1 MSRTIMR
8 RLDRLEG
15 SLAPVHGYIHVIYGR
30 DEAHFGAQQ
39 AALIASGR
47 AKADDFF
54 FDWNF
59 KRLPDQR
66 EFRDSETIPVTQTH
80 DERVLEWAKKER
92 I

>member
-1 MSRTIMR
+1 MR

-15 SLAPVHGYIHVIYGR
+15 LLAPVHGYYIHVIYGR
-30 DEAHFGAQQ
+30 DEADFEAQQ

-59 KRLPDQR
+59 KRLPDQK
-66 EFRDSETIPVTQTH
+66 EFRDPETIPVAQTH

>member
-1 MSRTIMR
+1 MMR

-30 DEAHFGAQQ
+30 DEADFEAQQ

-54 FDWNF
+54 DWNF

-66 EFRDSETIPVTQTH
+66 GFRGPETIPVAQTH